1 MNVIPIQVVQQEVR
15 IPLAYF
21 PKTSELELVVRGDMA
36 VVRPK
41 SLATLPALHQNE
53 RRAEMLAQTAV
64 FEARLAELRQTH
76 LGEYVAFHEGEL
88 VDHDADHHQLS
99 QRIKVRFPNA
109 IVLIRQVTAEPERPL
124 RLGSPRL
131 THNP

>member
-1 MNVIPIQVVQQEVR
+1 MRLRTIQEDKQEVR
-15 IPLAYF
+15 ITLDYF
-21 PKTSELELVVRGDMA
+21 AKTSELELVVRGDMA

-41 SLATLPALHQNE
+41 SLVTLPDLHQNE

-64 FEARLAELRQTH
+64 FETRLAELRQTH

-99 QRIKVRFPNA
+99 QRIKARFPNA
-109 IVLIRQVTAEPERPL
+109 IVLIRQVTVEPERPL

>member
-1 MNVIPIQVVQQEVR
+1 MNVMPIQVVQQEVR

-21 PKTSELELVVRGDMA
+21 PKTSELELVVRGDVA
-36 VVRPK
+36 IVRPK
-41 SLATLPALHQNE
+41 SAAALPALHQNE

-88 VDHDADHHQLS
+88 VDHDADHRQLG
-99 QRIKVRFPNA
+99 QRIKARYPNA

-131 THNP
+131 TRNQ